1 MSKSWPILCAIATL
15 SLVTPA
21 LADTRPVVVE
31 LFTSQGCSSCP
42 PADAVLRDLATKP
55 NVIALGFHVDYWD
68 RLGWKDPLSAPGAT
82 ERQNAYAA
90 QFRSREIYTPQI
102 VVDGEKALVGSRRDE
117 VFSAV
122 SQAQPEN
129 AAPVSFA
136 ADNRSVSIGAGKGSG
151 TVTLVRFARSRTT
164 TIKAGEN
171 AGRSLVDANG
181 VIAIARLG
189 AWNGASITI
198 PIDPPEPDQGI
209 AVLVQATSGKMLGAA
224 ITQGNDKKT

>member
-1 MSKSWPILCAIATL
+1 LAPS
-15 SLVTPA
+15 A

-42 PADAVLRDLATKP
+42 PADAVLRELATKP

-90 QFRSREIYTPQI
+90 QFGSREIYTPQI
-102 VVDGEKALVGSRRDE
+102 VIDGEKAIVGSRHDE

-122 SQAQPEN
+122 GQAQPRN

-136 ADNRSVSIGAGKGSG
+136 ADRRSVSIGAGDGSG

-181 VIAIARLG
+181 VIAIQKLG
-189 AWNGASITI
+189 NWNGASITF
-198 PIDPPEPDQGI
+198 PIDPPDPDQGS
-209 AVLVQATSGKMLGAA
+209 AVLVQAASGRMLGAA
-224 ITQGNDKKT
+224 IAERSDKKT